1 MIKESDAAQFH
12 HRQVIS
18 RRFVVTRGDAAIFFQ
33 PPKAPFT
40 YRKLKNQTIPLS
52 TPYAT

>member
-1 MIKESDAAQFH
+1 FH

-33 PPKAPFT
+33 PPKAPF
-40 YRKLKNQTIPLS
+40 NDITIAVRITMNHGSL
-52 TPYAT
+52 TAAN